1 MATTWS
7 DLPPKPLQ
15 TKEKADGG
23 FFSSEDYHGGASA
36 SVPFKWE
43 SEPGTPKLKF
53 RKNTTALPPLTP
65 PPAYFSASTKRP
77 AVRKSSKPT
86 LLDTIFPKCN
96 SRKEYCHVPSSP
108 LASSSFSSSL
118 SSSSSSFTSFP
129 SSRLYSVPSS
139 PITNLKSHQRERK
152 STPRL
157 SFDLRTDGEE
167 QKYDKL
173 PAIMALCFIRG
184 VKISRFRDFFS
195 SIFKVLLRN

>member
-1 MATTWS
+1 MATTLS
-7 DLPPKPLQ
+7 DFPPKPLQ

-53 RKNTTALPPLTP
+53 RHDTTALPNLTP
-65 PPAYFSASTKRP
+65 PPSYFSDATKRP

-96 SRKEYCHVPSSP
+96 SRKEYCQAPSSP
-108 LASSSFSSSL
+108 PASSSSL

-129 SSRLYSVPSS
+129 SSRSYSMSSS
-139 PITNLKSHQRERK
+139 PITVLKSHRRGRK

-167 QKYDKL
+167 QEYHEL
-173 PAIMALCFIRG
+173 PAVMALRFIRG
-184 VKISRFRDFFS
+184 MNIHRFRSFFS
-195 SIFKVLLRN
+195 SIIKALRRD